1 MRLLL
6 HAVFLKMKKL
16 LQSFKYPLLFYFELD
31 LNMCSKKIF
40 YHVSQ
45 NACQKNAL
53 MTTKVS
59 CCFAL
64 DKANGLEKVSNM
76 PKRCNCSFA

>member
-31 LNMCSKKIF
+31 LNMCSKKYFIVF
-40 YHVSQ
+40 RKMLAKKCINNNKSKLLFRFGQ
-45 NACQKNAL
+45 SKWIGEG
-53 MTTKVS
+53 K
-59 CCFAL
+59 
-64 DKANGLEKVSNM
+64 
-76 PKRCNCSFA
+76 